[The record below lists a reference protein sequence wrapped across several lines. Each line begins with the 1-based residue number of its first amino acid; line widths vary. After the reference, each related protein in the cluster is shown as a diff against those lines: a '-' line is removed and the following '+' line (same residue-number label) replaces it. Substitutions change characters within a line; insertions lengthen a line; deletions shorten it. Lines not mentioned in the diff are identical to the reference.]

1 MNSILEQALVHLL
14 NEEHEKAEELMHQF
28 VVDRARSI
36 HESLREQDEA
46 DCDLSE
52 LEEELFTE
60 ADLEDET
67 AAENLEDDL
76 GDAAMADEA
85 GDEEAGLDMG
95 DAADVDMGDEA
106 AEGECEGDADC
117 LEDKVEDLE
126 AQLAELT
133 AEFEAVMAEFEAG
146 EGEEDL
152 AADDADMGGDDMDA
166 AADDMEAGDDMD
178 AAADED
184 ELVHE
189 GIVEEDFE
197 DITEGVVDEL
207 KKIATPNEDGKGA
220 TGQKLGGGEKV
231 STLKGAKA
239 DAKPIVRKSAEHKG
253 WGLETAPGKK
263 MNTTGDNIRARAETG
278 TEKMS
283 GYQPGAPKGGKG
295 AEIAKPVKGNTKSNL
310 PGGNPKPVK

>member
-28 VVDRARSI
+28 VVDRARQI

-46 DCDLSE
+46 DGDLAE

-60 ADLEDET
+60 ADLDDE
-67 AAENLEDDL
+67 AAADNLEDDL
-76 GDAAMADEA
+76 GDAAVADI
-85 GDEEAGLDMG
+85 GDEMGGEADLTDVADAAEDMG
-95 DAADVDMGDEA
+95 GEEECDAE
-106 AEGECEGDADC
+106 C
-117 LEDKVEDLE
+117 LEDKVEDIE

-133 AEFEAVMAEFEAG
+133 AEFEAVMAEFEASD
-146 EGEEDL
+146 EGDL
-152 AADDADMGGDDMDA
+152 ADAGEADLGDEADLGMGDEA
-166 AADDMEAGDDMD
+166 A
-178 AAADED
+178 ED
-184 ELVHE
+184 EALDDEMVHE

-207 KKIATPNEDGKGA
+207 KKIQTPNEEGKGA

-231 STLKGAKA
+231 STVNGKKA
-239 DAKPIVRKSAEHKG
+239 DAKPIVRKSDEHKG

-278 TEKMS
+278 TAKHP
-283 GYQPGAPKGGKG
+283 GYQPKVKNG
-295 AEIAKPVKGNTKSNL
+295 AEIAKPVAGNPKSNI
-310 PGGNPKPVK
+310 PGGNPKAVK